1 MVFDSTTEKRKELK
15 KKKLEKKM
23 YHPGEEDEKKRKRV
37 GIRVLGKCWPS
48 YYAMEKCL
56 NTGSCF

>member
-1 MVFDSTTEKRKELK
+1 
-15 KKKLEKKM
+15 M